1 MSFTYS
7 GGGVMPMPQLA
18 WDFQSSNVDY
28 IQNLTPSYS
37 TVNGALTNLPTYV
50 AGKYNQAIR
59 LTQTEPNAGANS
71 YVLWSLASS
80 PISIDTTGITITCW
94 VNWTTFQGSFVSMYD
109 AFTNVL
115 GIYMTSTVTQTGRG
129 FSGTQALTNATA
141 NTSTNSTGVW
151 YHIALTYNSTSVIL
165 YKNGVGTTPVA
176 TGAPGVTITGIRIGS
191 QANNIQGTYV
201 GYACADCT
209 IDDLRIYNTALTA
222 AQVQSIYN
230 QQGVPGR
237 GVQVRE
243 VQPLLLG
250 NATILYG
257 GAPTGNT
264 ALNCS
269 GPYATVS
276 NLLSLGTSSPVNFN
290 YNSSN
295 LFCEF
300 WWYTS
305 NLTYANLNTPLS
317 LGSLTTSAS
326 SFRLQ
331 VRVNSGFA
339 ALFSTSA
346 SNTTTLGVNTWFHF
360 ATSIDSTNKKLYVF
374 VNGYGAAPV
383 TYTGTLTYNSAHSVS
398 VGYSNALALNYYYDQ
413 IIKDMRVIRG
423 GVVPITN
430 FTPESAPWAYGSSP
444 SYVVGGTNVLGLAAQ
459 YMSPMPMSGTP
470 LFTQL
475 SPSATSSAVG
485 AFSLRA
491 VNGTVAKAVQVRNGT
506 TSAIQDFYADRLGNL
521 LTAPVTGQTLA
532 NWLGTATGYVT
543 TWYDQS
549 GRGNHAT
556 QGTAANQPIIT
567 KATKGS
573 GYSCLFN
580 GANSQVLSC
589 AAGTYS
595 LLNGTKYAV
604 CVTERRNN
612 SGTQGGYFGIGS
624 TGGGGA
630 GMIAGYFNSDT
641 TMEYSHRGDNLDN
654 TVAAFAG
661 ASEPIRYT
669 VFDYSASTTKRVYI
683 NSSILPITN
692 TSYDLA
698 ATSGAMTIGK
708 SFATVNSTYYYG
720 EMYEV
725 LVFTKSLYDIDGTST
740 ITQIYNNQVGIYGT

>member
-1 MSFTYS
+1 MSLTYS
-7 GGGVMPMPQLA
+7 GGGVMPAPQLA

-28 IQNLTPSYS
+28 VSSLSPTTSVGP
-37 TVNGALTNLPTYV
+37 PTYNSG
-50 AGKYNQAIR
+50 GKYGTSIVFNNTPGASPGAYYLKYTTSISLSTAIGFTICAWIKP
-59 LTQTEPNAGANS
+59 LAIGANS
-71 YVLWSLASS
+71 TGSQRYLAISDSQTFFFFGTNSS
-80 PISIDTTGITITCW
+80 GSTMFLYGQNPFSVPNVI
-94 VNWTTFQGSFVSMYD
+94 QG
-109 AFTNVL
+109 AEQ
-115 GIYMTSTVTQTGRG
+115 TVTESQWIHASIV
-129 FSGTQALTNATA
+129 FSGTSIRTYYNAVNKDNLSLVVSPVTFTALSLGNRAAINADQAA
-141 NTSTNSTGVW
+141 
-151 YHIALTYNSTSVIL
+151 
-165 YKNGVGTTPVA
+165 K
-176 TGAPGVTITGIRIGS
+176 
-191 QANNIQGTYV
+191 
-201 GYACADCT
+201 CE
-209 IDDLRIYNTALTA
+209 IDDLRIYNTALTT
-222 AQVQSIYN
+222 AQVQAVYQS
-230 QQGVPGR
+230 QGMPSR
-237 GVQVRE
+237 GVQVRA

-339 ALFSTSA
+339 AIFSTSA

-360 ATSIDSTNKKLYVF
+360 ATSIDSTNKNLYVF

-383 TYTGTLTYNSAHSVS
+383 AYTGTLTYNSAHSVS

-430 FTPESAPWAYGSSP
+430 FTPESAPWTYGSTP
-444 SYVVGGTNVLGLAAQ
+444 SYATGGTNVLGLAAQ

-624 TGGGGA
+624 TAAAGA
-630 GMIAGYFNSDT
+630 GLIVGYFNSDT
-641 TMEYSHRGDNLDN
+641 TMEYSHRGDNLEN

-683 NSSILPITN
+683 NSSILPVTN
-692 TSYDLA
+692 TSYDLV

-725 LVFTKSLYDIDGTST
+725 LVFTKSLYDLDGTST
-740 ITQIYNNQVGIYGT
+740 ITQIYNNQLSAYGT